1 MLDWI
6 VEKILAVLAW
16 IPALF
21 VEAGSPNVFMV
32 RAMFALMLLVAI
44 IYAVAMW
51 PPRGTLE
58 RYFGKIMNLFTT
70 KR

>member
-21 VEAGSPNVFMV
+21 LEEGSPNVFMV
-32 RAMFALMLLVAI
+32 RAMFALMLLAAI

-51 PPRGTLE
+51 PPRGTLGQYVE
-58 RYFGKIMNLFTT
+58 KIMNRFTQ